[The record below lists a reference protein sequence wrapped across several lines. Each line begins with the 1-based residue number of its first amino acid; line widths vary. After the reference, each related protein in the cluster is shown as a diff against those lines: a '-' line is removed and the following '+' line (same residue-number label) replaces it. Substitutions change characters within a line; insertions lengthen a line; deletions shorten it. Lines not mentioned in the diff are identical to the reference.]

1 MSKEEVSRM
10 KKYEIMYI
18 LNANLT
24 EEERTALQ
32 EKLHGCL
39 TANGDTIEVNEKD
52 WGLRELA
59 YPINFQSTGYY
70 VVLTLE
76 AKDDLGI
83 KEFRRVCKIETNVLR
98 EMVVTL

>member
-1 MSKEEVSRM
+1 MN
-10 KKYEIMYI
+10 KYEIMYI

-32 EKLHGCL
+32 EKLHACL

-59 YPINFQSTGYY
+59 YPINFQTNGYY

-76 AKDDLGI
+76 AKDDEGI
-83 KEFRRVCKIETNVLR
+83 KEFRRNCRIDTNVLR
-98 EMVVTL
+98 EMVVAL

>member
-1 MSKEEVSRM
+1 MR
-10 KKYEIMYI
+10 KYEIMYI
-18 LNANLT
+18 LSANLN

-39 TANGDTIEVNEKD
+39 TANGETLEVNEKD
-52 WGLRELA
+52 WGLREFA
-59 YPINFQSTGYY
+59 YPINFQSNGYY

>member
-1 MSKEEVSRM
+1 MSKGEVSRM
-10 KKYEIMYI
+10 RKYEIMYI
-18 LNANLT
+18 LSANLN

-39 TANGDTIEVNEKD
+39 TVNGETLEVNEKD

>member
-1 MSKEEVSRM
+1 MR
-10 KKYEIMYI
+10 KYEIMYI
-18 LNANLT
+18 LSANLN

-39 TANGDTIEVNEKD
+39 TVNGETLEVNEKD

-59 YPINFQSTGYY
+59 YPINFQSSGYY

>member
-1 MSKEEVSRM
+1 M

-24 EEERTALQ
+24 EEERTAIQ
-32 EKLHGCL
+32 EKLHACF
-39 TANGDTIEVNEKD
+39 ANNGDTFEVNEKD

-59 YPINFQSTGYY
+59 YPINFQSNGYY
-70 VVLTLE
+70 VVLTVE

-98 EMVVTL
+98 EMVITL

>member
-1 MSKEEVSRM
+1 M

-39 TANGDTIEVNEKD
+39 TSNGDTVEVNEKD
-52 WGLRELA
+52 WRLRELA
-59 YPINFQSTGYY
+59 YPINFQSNGYY
-70 VVLTLE
+70 VVLTVE
-76 AKDDLGI
+76 AGNDEGV
-83 KEFRRVCKIETNVLR
+83 KEFKRLCRIETNVLR
-98 EMVVTL
+98 EMVITL

>member
-1 MSKEEVSRM
+1 M

-32 EKLHGCL
+32 EKLHACF
-39 TANGDTIEVNEKD
+39 TNNGDAIEVNEKD

-59 YPINFQSTGYY
+59 YPINFQTTGYY
-70 VVLTLE
+70 TVVTLE
-76 AKDDLGI
+76 AKDDAGI
-83 KEFRRVCKIETNVLR
+83 KEFRRNCRIDTNVLR
-98 EMVVTL
+98 EMVVAL

>member
-1 MSKEEVSRM
+1 MR
-10 KKYEIMYI
+10 KYEIMYI

-24 EEERTALQ
+24 EEERVAIQ

-39 TANGDTIEVNEKD
+39 TANGDTVEVNEKD

-59 YPINFQSTGYY
+59 YQINFQSNGYY
-70 VVLTLE
+70 VVLSVE
-76 AKDDLGI
+76 AKDDAGI

-98 EMVVTL
+98 EMVITL

>member
-1 MSKEEVSRM
+1 M

-32 EKLHGCL
+32 EKLHACF
-39 TANGDTIEVNEKD
+39 TNNGDTIEVNEKD

-59 YPINFQSTGYY
+59 YPINFQTTGYY
-70 VVLTLE
+70 TVVTLE
-76 AKDDLGI
+76 AKDDTGI
-83 KEFRRVCKIETNVLR
+83 KEFRRNCRIDTNVLR
-98 EMVVTL
+98 EMVVAL

>member
-1 MSKEEVSRM
+1 M

-18 LNANLT
+18 LSANLN

-39 TANGDTIEVNEKD
+39 TVNGETLEVNEKD

>member
-1 MSKEEVSRM
+1 M

-32 EKLHGCL
+32 AKLHACL
-39 TANGDTIEVNEKD
+39 TANGETIEVNEKD

>member
-1 MSKEEVSRM
+1 M

-24 EEERTALQ
+24 EEERTAIQ

-39 TANGDTIEVNEKD
+39 SANGDTVEVNEKD

-59 YPINFQSTGYY
+59 YPINFQTNGYY
-70 VVLTLE
+70 VVLSVD

-83 KEFRRVCKIETNVLR
+83 KEFRRICKIETNVLR
-98 EMVVTL
+98 EMVITL

>member
-1 MSKEEVSRM
+1 M

-32 EKLHGCL
+32 SNLHSAL
-39 TANGDTIEVNEKD
+39 EANGDKVEVDEKN

-59 YPINFQSTGYY
+59 YPINFMTSGYY
-70 VVLTLE
+70 VVLNVE
-76 AKDDLGI
+76 AENDKGI
-83 KEFRRVCKIETNVLR
+83 KEFERRCRIETNCLR
-98 EMVVTL
+98 EIVIAL

>member
-1 MSKEEVSRM
+1 M

-18 LNANLT
+18 LSANLT
-24 EEERTALQ
+24 EEERVAIQ

-39 TANGDTIEVNEKD
+39 TANGDTVEVNEKD

-59 YPINFQSTGYY
+59 YPINFQTNGYY

-76 AKDDLGI
+76 AKDDEGI
-83 KEFRRVCKIETNVLR
+83 KEFRRNCRIETNVLR
-98 EMVVTL
+98 EMVVAL

>member
-1 MSKEEVSRM
+1 MTKEEVSRM

-18 LNANLT
+18 LSANLN

-39 TANGDTIEVNEKD
+39 TANGETLEVNEKD

-98 EMVVTL
+98 EMVVPL

>member
-1 MSKEEVSRM
+1 M

-39 TANGDTIEVNEKD
+39 TSNGDTVEVNEKD

-59 YPINFQSTGYY
+59 YPINFQSNGYY
-70 VVLTLE
+70 VVLTVE

-98 EMVVTL
+98 EMVITL

>member
-1 MSKEEVSRM
+1 M

-18 LNANLT
+18 LNANLN

-39 TANGDTIEVNEKD
+39 TVNGETLEVNEKD

-59 YPINFQSTGYY
+59 YPINFQSSGYY

>member
-1 MSKEEVSRM
+1 M

-32 EKLHGCL
+32 ERLHGCL
-39 TANGDTIEVNEKD
+39 TVNGETLEVNEKD

-83 KEFRRVCKIETNVLR
+83 KEFRRVCKIETSILR
-98 EMVVTL
+98 EMVITL

>member
-1 MSKEEVSRM
+1 MR
-10 KKYEIMYI
+10 KYEIMYI

-24 EEERTALQ
+24 EEERVAIQ

-39 TANGDTIEVNEKD
+39 TANGDTVEVNEKD

-59 YPINFQSTGYY
+59 YPINFQTNGYY
-70 VVLTLE
+70 VVLSVE

-83 KEFRRVCKIETNVLR
+83 KEFRRICKIETNILR
-98 EMVVTL
+98 EMVITL

>member
-1 MSKEEVSRM
+1 M

-24 EEERTALQ
+24 EEERVALQ

-39 TANGDTIEVNEKD
+39 LANNDKVEVNEKD

-59 YPINFQSTGYY
+59 YPINFQTNGYY
-70 VVLTLE
+70 VVLTVE
-76 AKDDLGI
+76 TENDLGI
-83 KEFRRVCKIETNVLR
+83 KEFRRNCKIDTNVLR
-98 EMVVTL
+98 EMVITL